1 MKQLKQI
8 EVLNAIHKRL
18 SHVAVEHDI
27 NLKDLASAILNR
39 AFEKGLVDL
48 VEQELREDQVVD

>member
-18 SHVAVEHDI
+18 SHVAAEHDD
-27 NLKDLASAILNR
+27 NLKDLTSSILNCSLEER
-39 AFEKGLVDL
+39 D
-48 VEQELREDQVVD
+48 